1 LQYTQKIKVHP
12 EYDKTTLENN
22 LALVSLAQPFDESK
36 AEGKINSICLSEN
49 DINLEQLFVSGWGAI
64 TNENELN
71 LKLQVIK
78 AKIIECD
85 SKESIENQLCVKED
99 IMSSH
104 DINDCQVIQL

>member
-1 LQYTQKIKVHP
+1 M
-12 EYDKTTLENN
+12 
-22 LALVSLAQPFDESK
+22 AQPFDESK

>member
-1 LQYTQKIKVHP
+1 M
-12 EYDKTTLENN
+12 
-22 LALVSLAQPFDESK
+22 AQPFDVNK

-64 TNENELN
+64 TNESDLN

-85 SKESIENQLCVKED
+85 SKENELCIKED
-99 IMSSH
+99 IMSSD
-104 DINDCQVIQL
+104 DINECQVIKL

>member
-1 LQYTQKIKVHP
+1 LQYSQKIIVHP

-22 LALVSLAQPFDESK
+22 LALISLAQPFDEKK

-64 TNENELN
+64 TNKSDLN

-85 SKESIENQLCVKED
+85 SKESIKNQLCIKED
-99 IMSSH
+99 IMSSD
-104 DINDCQVIQL
+104 DINECQVIQL